1 MIDVVV
7 VGGGA
12 SGLLA
17 AGLLASFD
25 LEVVLL
31 EKNKELG
38 KKLSITGKGRCNLT
52 NKCGTDEV
60 VKNLVVNGN
69 FLYGALARFG
79 PDDVFSFFENLGVKL
94 KVERGRRVFPASDR
108 ASEIVEALVNFC
120 KKYGVKILNEAAVDI
135 IYDEEKVLGVLL
147 GDKKIFCENVVVA
160 TGGLSYPQTGSTGDG
175 YVWAK
180 KAGHKISKTSPSL
193 VPIVTRQQWPK
204 KAQGLSLKNVRL
216 NVFEG
221 DTLIFSE
228 QGELLFTHF
237 GVSGPLVL
245 SASSHMR
252 KIETEKYRL
261 ILDLKPALD
270 FCRLDRRII
279 REISD
284 FSNCDVINILKK
296 LLPNKLVTIIFD
308 MMNLKPNFKANQF
321 SKNHR
326 KKLVT
331 LLKNLEI
338 DVKSFRSIEYAIITS
353 GGVDVSE
360 ISPKTMESKLKKGLF
375 FIGEVLDVDG
385 YTGGFNLQVAWSTA
399 ACAAFA
405 ISTKKGILT

>member
-1 MIDVVV
+1 MTDVVV
-7 VGGGA
+7 IGGGA

-17 AGLLASFD
+17 AGLLANFG

-52 NKCGTDEV
+52 NKCGAGEV
-60 VKNLVVNGN
+60 VKNLIVNGN

-79 PDDVFSFFENLGVKL
+79 PDDAFSFFENLGVKL

-108 ASEIVEALVNFC
+108 ASELVEALVDFC
-120 KKYGVKILNEAAVDI
+120 KKYGVKILNKAAFDV
-135 IYDEEKVLGVLL
+135 IYNEEKVLGVEL
-147 GDKKIFCENVVVA
+147 GDGKIFCENVVVA

-180 KAGHKISKTSPSL
+180 KAGHTISKISPSL
-193 VPIVTRQQWPK
+193 VPIVTRQKWPTR
-204 KAQGLSLKNVRL
+204 AQGLSLKNVRL
-216 NVFEG
+216 TVFEG
-221 DTLIFSE
+221 DIPIFSD

-252 KIETEKYRL
+252 KIEAKKYKL
-261 ILDLKPALD
+261 LLDLKPALD
-270 FCRLDRRII
+270 FDKLNRRIV

-284 FSNCDVINILKK
+284 FPNCDVINILKK
-296 LLPNKLVTIIFD
+296 LLPSKLVGIIFD
-308 MMNLKPNFKANQF
+308 MMGLKPGSKANQF
-321 SKNHR
+321 SKKHR

-331 LLKNLEI
+331 LLKKLEI
-338 DVKSFRSIEYAIITS
+338 DVKSFRPIEYAIITS
-353 GGVDVSE
+353 GGVDVSQ
-360 ISPKTMESKLKKGLF
+360 INPKTMESKLKKGLY

-399 ACAAFA
+399 AAAAFA
-405 ISTKKGILT
+405 ISMKRGFLT

>member
-7 VGGGA
+7 IGGGA

-17 AGLLASFD
+17 AGLLANFG

-31 EKNKELG
+31 EKNKKLG
-38 KKLSITGKGRCNLT
+38 RKLSITGKGRCNLT
-52 NKCGTDEV
+52 NKCGAGEV
-60 VKNLVVNGN
+60 VKNLIVNGN

-108 ASEIVEALVNFC
+108 ASEIVEALVGFC
-120 KKYGVKILNEAAVDI
+120 KKYGVKIFNKTAFDV
-135 IYDEEKVLGVLL
+135 IYDEGRVLGVELDY
-147 GDKKIFCENVVVA
+147 GKIFCENVVVA

-180 KAGHKISKTSPSL
+180 KAGHKISKISPSL
-193 VPIVTRQQWPK
+193 VPIVTRQKWPTR
-204 KAQGLSLKNVRL
+204 AQGLSLRNVRL
-216 NVFEG
+216 TVFEG
-221 DTLIFSE
+221 DIPIFSD

-252 KIETEKYRL
+252 KIEAKKYKL
-261 ILDLKPALD
+261 LLDLKPALD
-270 FCRLDRRII
+270 FDKLDRRIV

-284 FSNCDVINILKK
+284 FPNRDVVNILKK
-296 LLPNKLVTIIFD
+296 LLPNKLVWIIFD
-308 MMNLKPNFKANQF
+308 MMGLKPGFKANQF

-326 KKLVT
+326 QKLVT
-331 LLKNLEI
+331 LLKKLEI
-338 DVKSFRSIEYAIITS
+338 DVKSFRPIEYAIITS
-353 GGVDVSE
+353 GGVDVSQ
-360 ISPKTMESKLKKGLF
+360 INPKTMESKLKKGLY

-399 ACAAFA
+399 AAAAFA
-405 ISTKKGILT
+405 ISMKRGFLT

>member
-1 MIDVVV
+1 MTDVVV
-7 VGGGA
+7 IGGGA

-17 AGLLASFD
+17 AGLLANFG

-52 NKCGTDEV
+52 NKCGIGEV
-60 VKNLVVNGN
+60 VKNLIVNGN

-94 KVERGRRVFPASDR
+94 KVERGMRVFPASDR
-108 ASEIVEALVNFC
+108 ASEIVEALVGFC
-120 KKYGVKILNEAAVDI
+120 KKYGVKILNKSAFDV
-135 IYDEEKVLGVLL
+135 IYNEERALGVELSD
-147 GDKKIFCENVVVA
+147 GKIFCENVVVA

-180 KAGHKISKTSPSL
+180 KAGHKISKISPSL
-193 VPIVTRQQWPK
+193 VPIVTRQKWPTR
-204 KAQGLSLKNVRL
+204 AQGLSLKNVRL
-216 NVFEG
+216 TVFEE
-221 DTLIFSE
+221 DIPIFSD

-252 KIETEKYRL
+252 KIEAKKYKL
-261 ILDLKPALD
+261 VLDLKPALD
-270 FCRLDRRII
+270 FDKLDRRIV

-284 FSNCDVINILKK
+284 FPNCDVINILKK
-296 LLPNKLVTIIFD
+296 LLPGKLVWIIFD
-308 MMNLKPNFKANQF
+308 MMGLKRGFKANQF

-326 KKLVT
+326 QKLVI
-331 LLKNLEI
+331 LLKKLEI

-353 GGVDVSE
+353 GGVDVSQ
-360 ISPKTMESKLKKGLF
+360 INPKTMESKLKKGLY

-399 ACAAFA
+399 AAAAAA
-405 ISTKKGILT
+405 ISMKRGFLT

>member
-7 VGGGA
+7 IGGGA

-17 AGLLASFD
+17 AGLLANFG
-25 LEVVLL
+25 LEVCLL

-38 KKLSITGKGRCNLT
+38 RKLSITGKGRCNLT
-52 NKCGTDEV
+52 NKCGAGEV
-60 VKNLVVNGN
+60 VKNLIVNGN

-108 ASEIVEALVNFC
+108 ASEIVEALVGFC
-120 KKYGVKILNEAAVDI
+120 KKHGVKILNKAAIDI
-135 IYDEEKVLGVLL
+135 IYNEEKVLGVALN
-147 GDKKIFCENVVVA
+147 DKKILCENVVVA

-180 KAGHKISKTSPSL
+180 KAGHTISKISPSL
-193 VPIVTRQQWPK
+193 VPIVTLQKWPTR
-204 KAQGLSLKNVRL
+204 AQGLALKNVRL
-216 NVFEG
+216 TAFEEDIPVFS
-221 DTLIFSE
+221 D

-252 KIETEKYRL
+252 KIEAKKYKL
-261 ILDLKPALD
+261 VLDLKPALD
-270 FCRLDRRII
+270 FCKLDRRIV

-284 FSNCDVINILKK
+284 FPNCYVINILKK
-296 LLPNKLVTIIFD
+296 LLPNKLVSRIFY
-308 MMNLKPNFKANQF
+308 MLGLEPNFKANQF
-321 SKNHR
+321 SKSHR
-326 KKLVT
+326 KKLVD

-338 DVKSFRSIEYAIITS
+338 DVKSFRPIEYAIITS
-353 GGVDVSE
+353 GGVDVSQ
-360 ISPKTMESKLKKGLF
+360 INPKTMESKLKKGLF

-405 ISTKKGILT
+405 ISTKKEILT

>member
-1 MIDVVV
+1 MTDVVV
-7 VGGGA
+7 IGGGA

-17 AGLLASFD
+17 AGLLANFG

-52 NKCGTDEV
+52 NKCGIGEV
-60 VKNLVVNGN
+60 VKNLIVNGN

-94 KVERGRRVFPASDR
+94 KVERGMRVFPASDR
-108 ASEIVEALVNFC
+108 ASEIVEALVGFC
-120 KKYGVKILNEAAVDI
+120 KKYGVKILNKSAFDV
-135 IYDEEKVLGVLL
+135 IYNEERALGVELSD
-147 GDKKIFCENVVVA
+147 GKIFCENVVVA

-180 KAGHKISKTSPSL
+180 KAGHKISKISPSL
-193 VPIVTRQQWPK
+193 VPIVTRQKWPTR
-204 KAQGLSLKNVRL
+204 AQGLSLKNVRL
-216 NVFEG
+216 TVFEE
-221 DTLIFSE
+221 DIPIFSD

-252 KIETEKYRL
+252 KIEAKKYKL
-261 ILDLKPALD
+261 VLDLKPALD
-270 FCRLDRRII
+270 FDKLDRRIV

-284 FSNCDVINILKK
+284 FPNCDVINILKK
-296 LLPNKLVTIIFD
+296 LLSGKLVWIIFD
-308 MMNLKPNFKANQF
+308 MMGLKRGFKANQF

-326 KKLVT
+326 QKLVT
-331 LLKNLEI
+331 LLKKLEI

-353 GGVDVSE
+353 GGVDVSQ
-360 ISPKTMESKLKKGLF
+360 INPKTMESKLKKGLY

-399 ACAAFA
+399 AAAAAA
-405 ISTKKGILT
+405 ISMKRGFLT